1 MNRLNFLI
9 QLITNFILL
18 NFSLNDCNERSY
30 PIFISSNE
38 TCEMKFCTEEEFDNN
53 VCVKDNEII
62 RVQWLNNIIKLGPI
76 KCRNSKLAKFQDGSI
91 AIFTGEK
98 KKTPIFLIYN
108 FYILKENGREF
119 SIIQVF
125 YTPEGY
131 GGLSTSAHGDLSS
144 NIDEGEMLVIKIK
157 NNEEIVFNVGKLLEY
172 TELYDLTNKKIYLV
186 QTKDFF
192 KNYTFTNIR
201 GSLFNLRDSK
211 LFVYAGLVLTYQD
224 SWNNVIPS
232 SNISELALFRIE
244 INEKDYFKYTT
255 YSRVSNKFA
264 AYGKMVSC
272 FQTEKKTIVCFY
284 ISSLDNKEYKI
295 ITFNE
300 YLDKKAEEL
309 TISVSYID
317 ENIFFK
323 CIHYDGEE
331 GIFLYYNETYNK
343 IYPNI
348 NFKIIKDGSIKDK
361 EGFSEFQFSESF
373 IYDFDYN
380 LDLNLNDFMMISKEI
395 ICFCSV
401 SKKKETLY
409 IIILNIFEHAVEIRY
424 YVVETFGLYNYKFFM
439 DLRTDIYKGNIIM
452 TSSFCE
458 QSNCENLNNSY
469 TSLIIFN
476 YPNSTD
482 ANKDITEVLFDENAI
497 SFENLNYNF
506 DLKDYIIIE
515 NNIFGYIY
523 SSIVIKSFQDC
534 DNIKLI
540 SSTKNT
546 EITAEYKLL
555 EDESINITL
564 SKTDFNLFNCSIGYI
579 FEITES
585 NYSTNIQYPISTD
598 TFDENGEME
607 ELFNNKKKT
616 YSGRLSYYNIY
627 LKDSLTKNCL
637 DNCGLCY
644 DDSEKKCIS
653 CKFNYTSEDH
663 EDGKRQKICLN
674 GSEAELTEK
683 LTEEVLTEQITG
695 KLENNNKS
703 QELAEEIITNEK
715 TKITENEDL
724 YTSKITEIP
733 TFDVNNHS
741 MSDIID
747 TKYYSQTDIRA
758 NTQSDSQGNSQTDNK
773 SDSTIDTGAL
783 TDMQKDRVSDS
794 QISEDNLFPTN
805 YLSYSVKDISTNSQ
819 IDNLTNT
826 KNNIDYGTNTQ
837 IEIDTIINK
846 LTGITTEVATE
857 FFNNKSTERLS
868 SNLMSDINIGKRT
881 NKITEIIEEER
892 IKKDCTNEEIIASKC
907 TWGTVSKEQF
917 QSLHQ
922 QIKHEILN
930 NETYHGENR
939 IIITDNIAFQI
950 TKIDN
955 QTNEYSNLS
964 SVDLGECEEKLIKKY
979 SVPEGE
985 TLIIYKTDIK
995 SDNLIT
1001 KYILYEIYHP
1011 ITLKK
1016 LELKECLE
1024 DTIRISVP
1032 VNFNE
1037 DTLDLIESLNNSGY
1051 NVFNSSDSF
1060 YNDICAPYTTL
1071 NGTDINMND
1080 RQHIIE
1086 HTGGS
1091 LDLCQVGCHITY
1103 FNSSTHK
1110 VICDCDLKKTPIIE
1124 NINEIQFSS
1133 NLMNNLL
1140 IQLKY
1145 SNYLVLRCYKLLK
1158 AFNNLRLNFGFLF
1171 MSIIIISL
1179 IILMIIYLI
1188 KGKKKL
1194 QFYFEAIL
1202 KNKLIYVNNRKSL
1215 KKNVFIDKS
1224 DKKLNEFEEPHH
1236 RKHKNHKQKEK
1247 PKRKE
1252 KEKNNKIHSVK
1263 NKKENEKEKSI
1274 LKKIESNNGPPIRKN
1289 GRKSK
1294 TKKLGF
1300 IDKSSKLLGS
1310 TASSKNLFKTSEHL
1324 TKNEIKNLNVN
1335 IIPINHL
1342 NYKKSKKIKVVK
1354 AKIENK
1360 ISSKSN
1366 SKNEVDIFKLKDKN
1380 VSEKNLAL
1388 RKTAKSKKILDT
1400 DYKNYQTLNISEL
1413 NYLEYQEALLI
1424 DKRTYFQYYGSLIR
1438 KRHPIIFTFVP
1449 IDDYNLVSL
1458 KIALFLLSLSSFFV
1472 INAFFFSDKTMH
1484 KIYVD
1489 NGYSDFLVHLPEI
1502 IYSSIISA
1510 VIDTILKLLCLS
1522 ESKILSLKELKKVK
1536 ETQKRIK
1543 DAKTY
1548 LRIKFIFFFLVGFLL
1563 SIFYCYFMSCFCVV
1577 YKNTQIILLK
1587 DSFISYGL
1595 SLLYPFGLC
1604 LIPGIFRIFALRTEN
1619 KDKISIYKFS
1629 QLISFV

>member
-1 MNRLNFLI
+1 MNSLNFLI
-9 QLITNFILL
+9 QLIIIFILL
-18 NFSLNDCNERSY
+18 NFSLNECDHLH
-30 PIFISSNE
+30 PIFINSSR
-38 TCEMKFCTEEEFDNN
+38 TCEMKYCTEEEFDNN
-53 VCVKDNEII
+53 ICVKENKEIRI
-62 RVQWLNNIIKLGPI
+62 QWLNNIIKLGPI
-76 KCRNSKLAKFQDGSI
+76 NYRNSKLAKYQDGSI

-98 KKTPIFLIYN
+98 TKTSLFLIYN
-108 FYILKENGREF
+108 FYILKENGRDF
-119 SIIQVF
+119 SIIPVF
-125 YTPEGY
+125 YTPEGN
-131 GGLSTSAHGDLSS
+131 GGLTTSDHGDLSS
-144 NIDEGEMLVIKIK
+144 NIDEGEMLIIKIK
-157 NNEEIVFNVGKLLEY
+157 NDEEIVFNVGKFLEY
-172 TELYDLTNKKIYLV
+172 TELYDLTNKNIYSI
-186 QTKDFF
+186 QTKEFF
-192 KNYTFTNIR
+192 KNYIFTNIR
-201 GSLFNLRDSK
+201 GSLFNLKDSK
-211 LFVYAGLVLTYQD
+211 FFVYAGLIITYQD

-232 SNISELALFRIE
+232 LNISELALFRIE
-244 INEKDYFKYTT
+244 IIYKDYFRYTKYSKAS
-255 YSRVSNKFA
+255 YKYA

-272 FQTEKKTIVCFY
+272 FQTEQKSIVCFY
-284 ISSLDNKEYKI
+284 ISSLDRNEYKI

-300 YLDKKAEEL
+300 YLDKKDEEL

-323 CIHYDGEE
+323 CIHYEGEE

-343 IYPNI
+343 ISPNI
-348 NFKIIKDGSIKDK
+348 NFKVIKKNSIEDI
-361 EGFSEFQFSESF
+361 EGFSEFQFSESDSYTF
-373 IYDFDYN
+373 DFN
-380 LDLNLNDFMMISKEI
+380 PDLNLNDFMIISKEI

-401 SKKKETLY
+401 SKKKQTLY
-409 IIILNIFEHAVEIRY
+409 IIILNIFENATETRY
-424 YVVETFGLYNYKFFM
+424 YAVETFGLYNYKFFM

-458 QSNCENLNNSY
+458 QSNCESLNNSY

-476 YPNSTD
+476 YPNTTD
-482 ANKDITEVLFDENAI
+482 VNKNIIEVLFDENEI
-497 SFENLNYNF
+497 SFKNLKYNF

-523 SSIVIKSFQDC
+523 SSIVIKSLKDC
-534 DNIKLI
+534 ENIELI
-540 SSTKNT
+540 SSIKNNL
-546 EITAEYKLL
+546 ITTEYKLL
-555 EDESINITL
+555 EEEIINITL
-564 SKTDFNLFNCSIGYI
+564 NKANYNSFNCSIGYI
-579 FEITES
+579 YEVTES
-585 NYSTNIQYPISTD
+585 NYSTNIKYPTTTITV
-598 TFDENGEME
+598 DENGEIE
-607 ELFNNKKKT
+607 ELFNNKRKI

-627 LKDSLTKNCL
+627 LKDTLTNDCL

-653 CKFNYTSEDH
+653 CKFNYTFKDNEN
-663 EDGKRQKICLN
+663 GKRQKICLN
-674 GSEAELTEK
+674 GSEAELTDK
-683 LTEEVLTEQITG
+683 LSEEILTKQITE

-703 QELAEEIITNEK
+703 QELTEEIMPIENNK
-715 TKITENEDL
+715 TTDNIDL
-724 YTSKITEIP
+724 YKKT
-733 TFDVNNHS
+733 
-741 MSDIID
+741 
-747 TKYYSQTDIRA
+747 
-758 NTQSDSQGNSQTDNK
+758 
-773 SDSTIDTGAL
+773 DSTIDIGSL
-783 TDMQKDRVSDS
+783 TDIKTDRISNS
-794 QISEDNLFPTN
+794 QISEQTQISTN
-805 YLSYSVKDISTNSQ
+805 DLSYSVKDIPTNSQ
-819 IDNLTNT
+819 TDILTNT
-826 KNNIDYGTNTQ
+826 KNNLDYGTNTQ
-837 IEIDTIINK
+837 IELEIDNIINK
-846 LTGITTEVATE
+846 LTDISTEVATE
-857 FFNNKSTERLS
+857 FFNNKTTEGLP
-868 SNLMSDINIGKRT
+868 SNLMSDFNIGKKT
-881 NKITEIIEEER
+881 NKITEIIEKTS
-892 IKKDCTNEEIIASKC
+892 IKKGCTNEEIIASKC
-907 TWGTVSKEQF
+907 ISGTVSKDQF

-922 QIKHEILN
+922 QIKDEILN

-979 SVPEGE
+979 SIPEGE

-1011 ITLKK
+1011 ITLNK
-1016 LELKECLE
+1016 LDLKECLE
-1024 DTIRISVP
+1024 DTISISVP
-1032 VNFNE
+1032 VNFHE

-1051 NVFNSSDSF
+1051 NVFNSSDPF
-1060 YNDICAPYTTL
+1060 YKDICAPYTTI
-1071 NGTDINMND
+1071 NRTDINMND

-1086 HTGGS
+1086 DTGGS
-1091 LDLCQVGCHITY
+1091 LDLCQVGCDLTY
-1103 FNSSTHK
+1103 FNLSSHK
-1110 VICDCDLKKTPIIE
+1110 VICDCDLKKVPKIE
-1124 NINEIQFSS
+1124 NFDEIQFSS

-1140 IQLKY
+1140 IQMKY
-1145 SNYLVLRCYKLLK
+1145 SNYLVLKCYKLLK
-1158 AFNNLRLNFGFLF
+1158 DFNNLKLNFGFLF
-1171 MSIIIISL
+1171 MTLIIVSL
-1179 IILMIIYLI
+1179 IILMLIYLI

-1194 QFYFEAIL
+1194 QYYFEAIL

-1224 DKKLNEFEEPHH
+1224 DKKLNEFGKSHH
-1236 RKHKNHKQKEK
+1236 RKHKKHNQKEK
-1247 PKRKE
+1247 QSEKVKE
-1252 KEKNNKIHSVK
+1252 KETKNFSGK

-1274 LKKIESNNGPPIRKN
+1274 LNKIESYNSAPPIKKKVK
-1289 GRKSK
+1289 KSN
-1294 TKKLGF
+1294 TKKLGY
-1300 IDKSSKLLGS
+1300 IYNPSKLLGS

-1324 TKNEIKNLNVN
+1324 TKNEIKNLNIN

-1342 NYKKSKKIKVVK
+1342 NLKKSKKNKVVK
-1354 AKIENK
+1354 TKIVNK
-1360 ISSKSN
+1360 TSSKSN
-1366 SKNEVDIFKLKDKN
+1366 LKSEVDIFKLKDKN
-1380 VSEKNLAL
+1380 VSEKGLAL
-1388 RKTAKSKKILDT
+1388 RKTAKPKKILDT

-1458 KIALFLLSLSSFFV
+1458 KISLFLLSLSSFFV

-1489 NGYSDFLVHLPEI
+1489 NGYSDILVHLPEI

-1522 ESKILSLKELKKVK
+1522 ENKILSLKEIKHIK

-1548 LRIKFIFFFLVGFLL
+1548 LRIKFIFFFLVSFLL
-1563 SIFYCYFMSCFCVV
+1563 SFFYCYFMTCFCVV

-1595 SLLYPFGLC
+1595 SMLYPFGLC
-1604 LIPGIFRIFALRTEN
+1604 LIPGIFRIFALRTQN